1 MKKSKMILMVVAL
14 FLTVFSFNLKAY
26 AISTETEVLLK
37 LLVKR
42 GVITQGDA
50 DALKQE
56 VEAVMPETV
65 DKATIKAEIKKE
77 IAEELKAEGGVLSG
91 LQDNITISGAVE
103 VDYQYKDHRNRNNA
117 NSDST
122 SDLFASTVEVGV
134 EARVNEFTTA
144 NILVKAEDIDK
155 GATTPN
161 NDDGSDPDNP
171 FIDEAFITIFNPAK
185 CPFYAVLGK
194 RAQPF
199 GQLFTHTISDP
210 ITKDAYEIATTGATI
225 GYAPQNFWGLDAAL
239 TVYKGEKVMDQVGA
253 IGSNPG
259 RSTGAGYA
267 ATDDVSSYIVSLSAQ
282 PMEALLV
289 GMAFN
294 SEPGYDSRNETLN
307 AFVEFSMADFTVDA
321 EYFTATKREK
331 FLANNQDY
339 KENAWVIGL
348 AYQIMERLELA
359 GRYERFDNDRSTD
372 SDGDFDHA
380 IVLGANYDL
389 FENVTLMGEYRNLK
403 EKATAGST
411 YEETVNEFNF
421 RVAVGF

>member
-1 MKKSKMILMVVAL
+1 MKKNRLTTILATLIIAL
-14 FLTVFSFNLKAY
+14 FMVY
-26 AISTETEVLLK
+26 ANAFALSTETEVLLK

-56 VEAVMPETV
+56 VKAVMPENV
-65 DKATIKAEIKKE
+65 DKKTIKAEIKKE
-77 IAEELKAEGGVLSG
+77 ITEELKAEGGVLGG
-91 LQDNITISGAVE
+91 LQDNITLSGAVE
-103 VDYQYKDHRNRNNA
+103 VDYQYKDHRDRTDP

-122 SDLFASTVEVGV
+122 SDLFASTIEVGV

-155 GATTPN
+155 SSNAAN

-171 FIDEAFITIFNPAK
+171 FFDEAFITIFNQAK

-210 ITKDAYEIATTGATI
+210 ITKDAYEIATTGATF
-225 GYAPQNFWGLDAAL
+225 GYAPPDFFGLDVSL
-239 TVYKGEKVMDQVGA
+239 TFYKGEKVMGQVAG

-259 RSTGAGYA
+259 RNGSHV
-267 ATDDVSSYIVSLSAQ
+267 ATDDVSSYIGSVSAQ
-282 PMEALLV
+282 PMEALAV
-289 GMAFN
+289 GMAFD

-307 AFVEFSMADFTVDA
+307 AFAEFSMADFTVDA

-331 FLANNQDY
+331 LADNQEY
-339 KENAWVIGL
+339 KENAWVVGL
-348 AYQIMERLELA
+348 AYQIMDPLELA
-359 GRYERFDNDRSTD
+359 VRYESYDDDGSADT
-372 SDGDFDHA
+372 DGDFDHT
-380 IVLGANYDL
+380 IVLGANYNL

-403 EKATAGST
+403 EKASAGST

>member
-1 MKKSKMILMVVAL
+1 MKKNKLTTILATLILGLFMVNVNAFAL
-14 FLTVFSFNLKAY
+14 SP
-26 AISTETEVLLK
+26 ETEVLLR
-37 LLVKR
+37 LLVKK
-42 GVITQGDA
+42 GVITQHDA
-50 DALKQE
+50 AALKQE
-56 VEAVMPETV
+56 VEAIMPEPA
-65 DKATIKAEIKKE
+65 DKETLKAEIKKE
-77 IAEELKAEGGVLSG
+77 IAEELKAEGGALGG
-91 LQDNITISGAVE
+91 LQDNITLSGAVE
-103 VDYQYKDHRNRNNA
+103 VDYQYKDHRDRTDA

-122 SDLFASTVEVGV
+122 SDLFASTVELGV
-134 EARVNEFTTA
+134 EAKVNEFTTA

-155 GATTPN
+155 SGNAANN
-161 NDDGSDPDNP
+161 NDASDPDNP
-171 FIDEAFITIFNPAK
+171 FIDEAFITIFNQAK

-210 ITKDAYEIATTGATI
+210 ITKDAYEIATTGATF
-225 GYAPQNFWGLDAAL
+225 GYAPPDFFDLDVSL
-239 TVYKGEKVMDQVGA
+239 TFYKGEKVMGQVAG

-259 RSTGAGYA
+259 RNGGHVE
-267 ATDDVSSYIVSLSAQ
+267 TDDVSSYIASVSAQ
-282 PMEALLV
+282 PMEALSV

-307 AFVEFSMADFTVDA
+307 AFAEFSIADFTVDA

-331 FLANNQDY
+331 LADNQEY
-339 KENAWVIGL
+339 KENAWVVGL
-348 AYQIMERLELA
+348 AYQIMDPLELA
-359 GRYERFDNDRSTD
+359 LRYESYDDDGSVD
-372 SDGDFDHA
+372 ASGDFDHT
-380 IVLGANYDL
+380 IVFGANYDL